1 MPLDMGASV
10 PMDMPDDL
18 MAAADEADA
27 MVEDELSAL
36 MPPFEKPINV
46 KVLNALAKAIAQASK
61 VMGFEVVPET
71 YTEPATE
78 LEPAVVRFL
87 AMISA
92 AAEDFGKPL
101 PVSLDAVRT
110 EQDLTTITAAI
121 MQLAKDKAFADFL
134 DMPAAGEDDADVQVD
149 IEVGTPEGDMDEDF
163 DFASRMR
170 PRM

>member
-10 PMDMPDDL
+10 PMDIPDDL

-27 MVEDELSAL
+27 MVEDELAAL
-36 MPPFEKPINV
+36 MPPFEKPVNV

-61 VMGFEVVPET
+61 VMGFEVVPEA

-92 AAEDFGKPL
+92 AAEDYGQPL

-134 DMPAAGEDDADVQVD
+134 DMPAEGEADVQVD
-149 IEVGTPEGDMDEDF
+149 IEVGTPEGEMDEDF

-170 PRM
+170 PSM